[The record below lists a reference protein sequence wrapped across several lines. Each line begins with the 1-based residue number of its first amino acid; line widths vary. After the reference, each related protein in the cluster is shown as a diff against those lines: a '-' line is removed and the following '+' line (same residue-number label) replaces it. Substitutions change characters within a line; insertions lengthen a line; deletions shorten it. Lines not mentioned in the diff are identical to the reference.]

1 MFDVF
6 EGGPSKDTAPKKS
19 KKRQANGTV
28 KSPEPVGDTAMA
40 DAPAEA
46 TETTTEN
53 GNAQILKKKKQ
64 KRDAE
69 PEPIVT
75 DDFETE
81 QSREIAAA
89 AGLQAQSQEG
99 QAVVLSHQVRH
110 QVALPPDYDYV
121 PISEHKA
128 PAEPAR
134 TWPFTL
140 DPFQQVSIA
149 SIQRNESVL
158 VSAHTSAGKTV
169 VAEYAIAQCLKNNQ
183 RVIYTSPIKALSN
196 QKYREF
202 MAEFGDVGL
211 MTGDVTIN
219 PTATCLVMTT
229 EILRSMLYRGSEIM
243 REVAWVVF
251 DEVHYLRDKS
261 RGVVWE
267 ETIILLPDKVRY
279 VFLSATIPNAMQFAE
294 WITKTHS
301 QPCHVVYTDFRPT
314 PLQHYFFPAGAEG
327 IHLVVDEKGVFR
339 EENFQK
345 AMSSIADKGG
355 SEAKDFMAKRKGKG
369 KDKKTNTGGNKD
381 QTDIYKIVK
390 MIMVKSYNPVIVFS
404 FSKRECENYAL
415 SMSSLAF
422 NDDSEK
428 AMVTKVFNSAI
439 EMLSEED
446 RQLPQIQHI
455 LPLLRRGI
463 GVHHSGLLPIL
474 KETIEILFQEGLI
487 KVLFATET
495 FSIGLNMP
503 AKTVVFTSVRKFDG
517 VSQRWVTPSEFIQ
530 MSGRAGRRGLDDR
543 GIVIMM
549 IGEQMEPAVAKEI
562 VRGQQDNLNSA
573 FHLGYNMILNLMR
586 VEGISPEFMLE
597 RCFFQFQS
605 TAGVSNLEKQLEEL
619 EQEKANT
626 NIVDEPAI
634 KDYYNLRQ
642 QLDTHTKDMRDVIM
656 QPNYCLQFLQGGRLV
671 KIKFKDYDFGWG
683 AVVAYT
689 PRKANKG
696 EVLPPQESYIVD
708 VLLPVSSDT
717 KFVPAVNDGLPPGV
731 RPPAAGDKGK
741 MEVVPV
747 VLNCIES
754 IGHLRVFLP
763 NELKSTE
770 QRNNVRKAL
779 NEVKKRF
786 PDGIAILDPI
796 ENMNI
801 KDDSFKRLLRKI
813 EVLESRLLS
822 NPLHNSPRLPE
833 LYSQYAQKIA
843 IGEKIKNIR
852 KEIASALS
860 VIQLDELKS
869 RKRVLR
875 RLGFID
881 DADVVQL
888 KARVACEISTGDEL
902 VLSELL
908 FNRFFNELTPEQC
921 AACLSCF
928 IFEEKTQEVPALKE
942 ELAKP
947 YREIQ
952 QQARVI
958 AKMSQES
965 KLTVNEEEYLKS
977 FKYELMEVVFAWS
990 KGATF
995 AEICK
1000 MTDVYEGSLIRLF
1013 RRLEE
1018 LLRQIAQAS
1027 KVMGSEEL
1035 EQKFTAA
1042 LELVRRDLV
1051 AAQSLYL

>member
-1 MFDVF
+1 MDDLFDVF
-6 EGGPSKDTAPKKS
+6 DGGAAKDTAPKKS
-19 KKRQANGTV
+19 KKRQANGAV
-28 KSPEPVGDTAMA
+28 KSPVS
-40 DAPAEA
+40 APAEDTQMGDA
-46 TETTTEN
+46 PEEEPAAPPAETSEQT
-53 GNAQILKKKKQ
+53 LKRQ

-89 AGLQAQSQEG
+89 AGLQAQQDG

-110 QVALPPDYDYV
+110 QVSLPPDYDYV

-134 TWPFTL
+134 VWPFTL

-314 PLQHYFFPAGAEG
+314 PLQHYFFPAGADG

-345 AMSSIADKGG
+345 AMSSIADKAGT
-355 SEAKDFMAKRKGKG
+355 EASDYLAKRKGKG
-369 KDKKTNTGGNKD
+369 KDKKTNKGGNKD

-390 MIMVKSYNPVIVFS
+390 MIMMKSYNPVIVFS
-404 FSKRECENYAL
+404 FSKRDCENYAL
-415 SMSSLAF
+415 SMSQLAF
-422 NDDSEK
+422 NDESEK
-428 AMVTKVFNSAI
+428 AMVSKVFSSAI

-549 IGEQMEPAVAKEI
+549 INEQMEPAIAKEI

-597 RCFFQFQS
+597 RCFFQFQN
-605 TAGVSNLEKQLEEL
+605 TAGVSNLEKELQEL
-619 EQEKANT
+619 EAEKANIIIT
-626 NIVDEPAI
+626 DEATV

-642 QLDTHTKDMRDVIM
+642 QLDTHTQDMRDVIM
-656 QPNYCLQFLQGGRLV
+656 HPTHCLHFLQAGRLV
-671 KIKFKDYDFGWG
+671 KVKFKDHDFGWG

-696 EVLPPQESYIVD
+696 EVLPPQQSYVVD
-708 VLLPVSSDT
+708 VLLAVASDT
-717 KFVPAVNDGLPPGV
+717 TFMPQAGDGLPPGV
-731 RPPAAGDKGK
+731 RPPAPGDKGK
-741 MEVVPV
+741 MEVVPI
-747 VLNCIES
+747 LLSCIES

-770 QRNNVRKAL
+770 QKNNVRKAL
-779 NEVKKRF
+779 GEVKKRF

-796 ENMNI
+796 ENMQI
-801 KDDSFKRLLRKI
+801 KDDSFKRLLRVCTCSKRS
-813 EVLESRLLS
+813 EFLSLTMRRKSKCSSRASCQTLFTTRLDCPICTAS
-822 NPLHNSPRLPE
+822 MRIRLP
-833 LYSQYAQKIA
+833 LA
-843 IGEKIKNIR
+843 R
-852 KEIASALS
+852 
-860 VIQLDELKS
+860 
-869 RKRVLR
+869 RLR
-875 RLGFID
+875 RS
-881 DADVVQL
+881 
-888 KARVACEISTGDEL
+888 RRISQTL
-902 VLSELL
+902 C
-908 FNRFFNELTPEQC
+908 R
-921 AACLSCF
+921 
-928 IFEEKTQEVPALKE
+928 
-942 ELAKP
+942 
-947 YREIQ
+947 
-952 QQARVI
+952 
-958 AKMSQES
+958 
-965 KLTVNEEEYLKS
+965 
-977 FKYELMEVVFAWS
+977 
-990 KGATF
+990 
-995 AEICK
+995 
-1000 MTDVYEGSLIRLF
+1000 
-1013 RRLEE
+1013 
-1018 LLRQIAQAS
+1018 
-1027 KVMGSEEL
+1027 
-1035 EQKFTAA
+1035 
-1042 LELVRRDLV
+1042 
-1051 AAQSLYL
+1051 